1 MSRAGRARP
10 FAASIVVVPALVGVA
25 TPVGLARA
33 VVVVV
38 IIVVVTVTLVRLLL
52 HQAGRAAC
60 LALVVLPGVGR
71 PGGAGADRLVLGV
84 EALVVLELVVA
95 DHVIRRGRVDE
106 DAIQAVLPRLVV

>member
-1 MSRAGRARP
+1 MSRAGRAGP
-10 FAASIVVVPALVGVA
+10 FAGSIVVVPALVGVA

-38 IIVVVTVTLVRLLL
+38 IIIVVVTVTLVRLLL
-52 HQAGRAAC
+52 HQAGRAAG

-84 EALVVLELVVA
+84 EALVMLELVVA

-106 DAIQAVLPRLVV
+106 D